1 MAIRSL
7 QLLALTL
14 VFLCIAA
21 PLRAQE
27 EGQEQP
33 AADEGPKDAE
43 GSKDHPL
50 LSRMPKSVIT
60 SYSHKDFQE
69 HSLLI
74 GRDADVNQDKRR
86 DVEGRYTEIQ
96 YQHDPKTSTT
106 EVFRNYDNALAKGG
120 FKKLFGWKTSE
131 APKGYYTSYELKR
144 GKSTTWVETKVDTTN
159 EIAISTLFI
168 IEGKAMEQKVEVDA
182 GSLMEELNKSGHV
195 AVYGINFDSGKA
207 TITKDSATV
216 LEQIQK
222 LLEGNA
228 DLKLKVEGHT
238 DNVGKAKANL
248 ELSKKRAEAVKAW
261 LVKAGIDKSRLSTEG
276 LGDKKQVEDNKTEEG
291 RAKNRR
297 VELVKL

>member
-1 MAIRSL
+1 MSIRSL
-7 QLLALTL
+7 RVLALAL
-14 VFLCIAA
+14 AIFSAA
-21 PLRAQE
+21 GPARAQE

-33 AADEGPKDAE
+33 AAEEGPKDVE

-50 LSRMPKSVIT
+50 MTRMPKSVIT
-60 SYSHKDFQE
+60 SYQHKDFQE

-74 GRDADVNQDKRR
+74 GREAGEDKRR

-96 YQHDPKTSTT
+96 YQHDVKTSTT
-106 EVFRNYDNALAKGG
+106 EVFRNYDNALTKGG

-131 APKGYYTSYELKR
+131 SPKGYYTSYELKR

-159 EIAISTLFI
+159 DISISTLFI
-168 IEGKAMEQKVEVDA
+168 IEGKAMEQKVEIDA

-207 TITKDSATV
+207 TITKDSAAV

-238 DNVGKAKANL
+238 DNVGKAKENL
-248 ELSKKRAEAVKAW
+248 SLSKKRAEAVKAW
-261 LVKAGIDKSRLSTEG
+261 LVKAGIDKARLTTEG
-276 LGDKKQVEDNKTEEG
+276 QGDKKPVEDNKTDEG
-291 RAKNRR
+291 KAKNRR
-297 VELVKL
+297 VELVKM

>member
-1 MAIRSL
+1 MPIRPFRSL
-7 QLLALTL
+7 ALAFA
-14 VFLCIAA
+14 FLYVAA

-33 AADEGPKDAE
+33 AAEEGPKDAE

-50 LSRMPKSVIT
+50 LTRMPKSLIQD
-60 SYSHKDFQE
+60 YSHKDFQE
-69 HSLLI
+69 HSLLV
-74 GRDADVNQDKRR
+74 GRENDADKKR
-86 DVEGRYTEIQ
+86 DVEGLYTEIK
-96 YQHDPKTSTT
+96 YNHDPKTSTT
-106 EVFRNYDNALAKGG
+106 EVFRNYDNALTKGG
-120 FKKLFGWKTSE
+120 FKKLFGWKTTE
-131 APKGYYTSYELKR
+131 TPKGYYTSYELKR
-144 GKSTTWVETKVDTTN
+144 GKGTTWVETRVDMEN
-159 EIAISTLFI
+159 DYAISRIFI

-182 GSLMEELNKSGHV
+182 GSLMEELTKSGHV

-261 LVKAGIDKSRLSTEG
+261 LVKAGIDKSRLTTEG

-297 VELVKL
+297 VELVKQ